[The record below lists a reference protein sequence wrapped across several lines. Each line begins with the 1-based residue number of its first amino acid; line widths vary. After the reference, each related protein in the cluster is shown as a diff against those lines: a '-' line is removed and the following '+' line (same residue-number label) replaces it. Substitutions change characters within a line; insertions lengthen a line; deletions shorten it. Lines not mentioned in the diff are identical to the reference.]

1 MYAEDCGF
9 AAFCDSEAAN
19 EEFESKTD
27 AALFNAWTATGCGD
41 TIGFRWRLQNFDWPD
56 CPTLVQRRRSETAN
70 KPPEPV
76 QNDPEPGRVRF
87 VAIPNET
94 QDIYTTSELEARF
107 DVLRQNFISVREH
120 LSKRQRTRADT
131 QTDGG
136 ALRDGILRK
145 FFSGHRT
152 TTRLYTGFDCGYVY
166 SQEDLTWAVDQKKN
180 TTATSSSLGS
190 LGRTKPVVKIHAVP
204 ASQLIRS
211 ADMLCENRKVH
222 MILDALDIPLEFNE
236 TKEPQYL
243 ELNPNSRLPAIEDP
257 NTNITVWESGAIIL
271 YLIEQYDK
279 QEKLSYSRTP
289 EQYALIKWLTVQ
301 VSGQGPYFGQ
311 ATWFTRFHPEKLLSA
326 IDRYVIEI
334 FLKGV
339 GLVEKYLHYT
349 AWLEALKVRPK
360 IKAALDKIVAQRK
373 AHGLP

>member
-120 LSKRQRTRADT
+120 LSKRQRTGADT

-152 TTRLYTGFDCGYVY
+152 T
-166 SQEDLTWAVDQKKN
+166 
-180 TTATSSSLGS
+180 
-190 LGRTKPVVKIHAVP
+190 
-204 ASQLIRS
+204 
-211 ADMLCENRKVH
+211 
-222 MILDALDIPLEFNE
+222 
-236 TKEPQYL
+236 
-243 ELNPNSRLPAIEDP
+243 
-257 NTNITVWESGAIIL
+257 
-271 YLIEQYDK
+271 
-279 QEKLSYSRTP
+279 
-289 EQYALIKWLTVQ
+289 
-301 VSGQGPYFGQ
+301 
-311 ATWFTRFHPEKLLSA
+311 
-326 IDRYVIEI
+326 
-334 FLKGV
+334 
-339 GLVEKYLHYT
+339 
-349 AWLEALKVRPK
+349 VRC
-360 IKAALDKIVAQRK
+360 ISHV
-373 AHGLP
+373 